1 MLQPESE
8 ERSARRVKQ
17 LGREVGFDLV
27 RIASAS
33 DMHVERARY
42 LAWIEAG
49 RHAGMSWIT
58 AERAQRATSPTNVFP
73 EARAVISVG
82 LGYWGGHRPRSSG
95 MDGKIA
101 RYAWGLDYHTVM
113 GNQLERFSAALHQ
126 EFGEHHRWYVDTGPT
141 MDKAFAAQS
150 GLGFYGKNTNVLS
163 EELGS
168 FVLLGEILTSL
179 ELTPDEPLGKDCGSC
194 RLCVRACP
202 TGALGPEY
210 TIDSRRCISYLTI
223 EHRGPIPRELRGAMD
238 RWVFGCDICQD
249 VCPPTMEK
257 YLHSAGERRAWAR
270 EVRAQLSTGWAQ
282 GAELGDLATD
292 PSAVNPLFVQNVRP
306 HVDLIWLLSLT
317 HDEYLDAF
325 RGTAIRRAKVWMLR
339 RNAAVALGNVGDQ
352 HCLPALLA
360 ALRTDEHPVVR
371 GHAAWALGQIGAR
384 HCEPDLD
391 HRLREA
397 LRREDDVTVRD
408 EIALARRSLVAACAS
423 SEKEGGQQRRDAT
436 ASRSSSEPN

>member
-1 MLQPESE
+1 MLQPASD
-8 ERSARRVKQ
+8 ERTARRVKQ
-17 LGREVGFDLV
+17 LGREAGFDLV

-42 LAWIEAG
+42 LAWIEDG
-49 RHAGMSWIT
+49 RQAGMSWIT
-58 AERAQRATSPTNVFP
+58 AERAQRATSPTTVFP

-82 LGYWGGHRPRSSG
+82 LSYWGGHRPRSSG
-95 MDGKIA
+95 TDGKIA
-101 RYAWGLDYHTVM
+101 RYAWGLDYHAVM
-113 GNQLERFSAALHQ
+113 GDRLERFADALHQ

-141 MDKAFAAQS
+141 MDKAFAARS

-179 ELTPDEPLGKDCGSC
+179 DLTPDEPLGKDCGSC

-210 TIDSRRCISYLTI
+210 TIDSGRCISYLTI
-223 EHRGPIPRELRGAMD
+223 EHRGPIPRELRGAME

-257 YLHSAGERRAWAR
+257 YLRNPEERRAWAR
-270 EVRAQLSTGWAQ
+270 EVRAQLQTGRAQ
-282 GAELGDLATD
+282 GAELGDPPMESRAD
-292 PSAVNPLFVQNVRP
+292 NPLFAQNVRP
-306 HVDLIWLLSLT
+306 HVDLLWLLSLT
-317 HDEYLDAF
+317 HEEYLDAF

-339 RNAAVALGNVGDQ
+339 RNAAVALGNVGDTA
-352 HCLPALLA
+352 CLPALITA
-360 ALRTDEHPVVR
+360 MQTDEHPVVR

-384 HCEPDLD
+384 LHEFDLD
-391 HRLREA
+391 RHLLGALQRENDSA
-397 LRREDDVTVRD
+397 VRD
-408 EIALARRSLVAACAS
+408 EIEVARQSLAAAFTS
-423 SEKEGGQQRRDAT
+423 PEEDGSQ
-436 ASRSSSEPN
+436 

>member
-1 MLQPESE
+1 MLQPASD

-17 LGREVGFDLV
+17 LGREAGFDLV

-42 LAWIEAG
+42 LAWIEDG
-49 RHAGMSWIT
+49 RQAGMSWIT
-58 AERAQRATSPTNVFP
+58 AERAERATSPTTVFP

-82 LGYWGGHRPRSSG
+82 LGYWAGHRPRSSG
-95 MDGKIA
+95 TDGKIA
-101 RYAWGLDYHTVM
+101 RYAWGLDYHAVM
-113 GNQLERFSAALHQ
+113 GNQLERFAAALHR
-126 EFGEHHRWYVDTGPT
+126 EFGDHHRWYVDTGPT
-141 MDKAFAAQS
+141 MDKAFAARS

-163 EELGS
+163 NELGS

-179 ELTPDEPLGKDCGSC
+179 ELPADEPLGKDCGSC

-223 EHRGPIPRELRGAMD
+223 EHRGPIPRELRGAMG

-257 YLHSAGERRAWAR
+257 YLHSAEERRAWAR
-270 EVRAQLSTGWAQ
+270 EVRSQLGTRPAQ
-282 GAELGDLATD
+282 GSELGDLATD
-292 PSAVNPLFVQNVRP
+292 SSAVNPLFVQNVRP
-306 HVDLIWLLSLT
+306 HVDLLWLLSLT

-339 RNAAVALGNVGDQ
+339 RNAAVALGNVGDTA
-352 HCLPALLA
+352 CLPALITA
-360 ALRTDEHPVVR
+360 MQADDHPVVR
-371 GHAAWALGQIGAR
+371 GHAAWALGQIGVR
-384 HCEPDLD
+384 LHEPELD
-391 HRLREA
+391 RQLQEA
-397 LRREDDVTVRD
+397 LQREDEATVRD
-408 EIALARRSLVAACAS
+408 EIAVARHSL
-423 SEKEGGQQRRDAT
+423 AT
-436 ASRSSSEPN
+436 AAHSSSEPD